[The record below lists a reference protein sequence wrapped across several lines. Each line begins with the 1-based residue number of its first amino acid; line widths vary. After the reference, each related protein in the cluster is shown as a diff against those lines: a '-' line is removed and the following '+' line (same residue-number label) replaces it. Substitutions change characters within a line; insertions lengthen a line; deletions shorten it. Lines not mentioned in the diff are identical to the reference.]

1 MESLV
6 QYAPGAKRKLF
17 VLLTSSYR
25 EYADSIVARII
36 KGGKEQIEPRAPQT
50 VLSYVQKRHSN
61 VAQVQA
67 VPAIAARLRHTAL
80 GDSIKVSPAF

>member
-1 MESLV
+1 MHLV
-6 QYAPGAKRKLF
+6 QSENSSFYLLHLIVSMQTRLSPGLSK
-17 VLLTSSYR
+17 V
-25 EYADSIVARII
+25 D
-36 KGGKEQIEPRAPQT
+36 GKEQIEPRAPQT